1 MVKQTKIIKF
11 MLVVLILVPTIL
23 LITAVVQT
31 FVLNDAQ
38 RKLSIANETLS
49 QTEKEYNNLNQ
60 QHNYVYNED
69 GSLSEDYLKEHYKH
83 SDGSYGDD
91 GDIDIVIK

>member
-1 MVKQTKIIKF
+1 MKQTKLIKF

-31 FVLNDAQ
+31 FVLKDAQ
-38 RKLSIANETLS
+38 KKLTIANEALTK
-49 QTEKEYNNLNQ
+49 TEQEYNHLNK
-60 QHNYVYNED
+60 QHDYVYNED

-83 SDGSYGDD
+83 GDGSYGND
-91 GDIDIVIK
+91 GDIDIIIK